1 MGPALNT
8 APISWQEI
16 KDIAPIARQGAAEQ
30 LLHIWTR
37 QKYRIDPEALWGDEI
52 EYTLINVDAKAS
64 KATLL
69 LSQENVLRQYEK
81 RCAKENDK
89 SWNAVSFQPE
99 WGRYMIEATP
109 AKPYGGE
116 ITALLKVENNMRL
129 RQSRRDLIRQ
139 CLLPNQHPVTL
150 SVLPGLGTRGLFTA
164 SEPDE
169 RFSGNAPDG
178 RVYHPSTRYIMA
190 TENLATR
197 RQGRFECHIPVFR
210 DKLTEQ
216 PFYDEN
222 VSYEYASQ
230 QLPPADP
237 KEGYIYLDC
246 PELGMGCCCIQV
258 TMQTPNEPEA
268 RWLHDQL
275 MVLGP
280 LMLALTAA
288 TPIYKGYL
296 VDTDTRWG
304 YISASLDDRTTEE
317 LATIPPRYSWN
328 RTYISSEKP
337 LDVESKTSSQPIDE
351 RLKQS
356 LLAGGMDEPL
366 AHHFATVL
374 SRDPIIVS
382 REDIEQFDA
391 SDTGLFDMLYN
402 SVWQHVRLK
411 PPLCNSGPG
420 WRVEFRPME
429 VQLTDHDNAAFSIF
443 IYLLSRAITA
453 FHLNL
458 YIPIDKLSDSM
469 ERAQKRNAALD
480 QKIWFRRTGW
490 SAAKQQPHT
499 CETCTSNCCMR
510 QKIDTLRDSEEA
522 GYESSAQYALLSM
535 DEIVNGENS
544 EVPSG
549 FPGLINIVWAYLQYM
564 DTPLRER
571 KRLKPYLD
579 VISKRASG
587 ELPTPAQWM
596 RSVVMA
602 HPEYRRDSRVGDKIR
617 FDLLQEIISM
627 GE

>member
-1 MGPALNT
+1 
-8 APISWQEI
+8 PISWQEI

-37 QKYRIDPEALWGDEI
+37 QRYRIDPEALWGDEI

-81 RCAKENDK
+81 RCAKENRLATSSK

-109 AKPYGGE
+109 AKPYGEE

-129 RQSRRDLIRQ
+129 RQCRRDLIRQ
-139 CLLPNQHPVTL
+139 CLLPNQHPLTL
-150 SVLPGLGTRGLFTA
+150 SVLPGLGTQGLFTTL
-164 SEPDE
+164 EPDT
-169 RFSGNAPDG
+169 RFSGNASDG

-190 TENLATR
+190 TENLTTR
-197 RQGRFECHIPVFR
+197 RQGRFECHVPVFR
-210 DKLTEQ
+210 DELTER
-216 PFYDEN
+216 PFYDKN
-222 VSYEYASQ
+222 VSYEYLSQ

-237 KEGYIYLDC
+237 KEGHIHLDC

-258 TMQTPNEPEA
+258 TMQAPNEPEA

-288 TPIYKGYL
+288 TPVYKGYL

-304 YISASLDDRTTEE
+304 YISACLDDRTTEE
-317 LATIPPRYSWN
+317 LATTPPRYSWN

-337 LDVESKTSSQPIDE
+337 LDVEGKTSSQPIDE
-351 RLKQS
+351 SLKQG
-356 LLAGGMDEPL
+356 LLDGGMDEPL

-382 REDIEQFDA
+382 REDIEQFDPND
-391 SDTGLFDMLYN
+391 SGLFDMLYN

-411 PPLCNSGPG
+411 PPLCDSGPG

-453 FHLNL
+453 FHLNF
-458 YIPIDKLSDSM
+458 YIPIDKLGDSM

-480 QKIWFRRTGW
+480 ERIWFRRTGW
-490 SAAKQQPHT
+490 SA
-499 CETCTSNCCMR
+499 
-510 QKIDTLRDSEEA
+510 
-522 GYESSAQYALLSM
+522 YALLSM

-571 KRLKPYLD
+571 KRLKQYLD

-587 ELPTPAQWM
+587 QLPTPAQWM
-596 RSVVMA
+596 RSVVMT
-602 HPEYRRDSRVGDKIR
+602 HPEYRRDSRVGEKIR
-617 FDLLQEIISM
+617 FDLLQEIISR